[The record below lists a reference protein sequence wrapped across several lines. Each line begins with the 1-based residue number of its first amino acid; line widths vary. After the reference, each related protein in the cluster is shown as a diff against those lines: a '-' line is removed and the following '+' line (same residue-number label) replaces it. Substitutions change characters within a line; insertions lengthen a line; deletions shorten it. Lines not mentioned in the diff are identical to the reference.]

1 MQYKYFSYV
10 KCIKVI
16 YAGCSTTF
24 WPNLKSVFYRSFG
37 AKNVLLNHSLF
48 DTHIKLCASK
58 VSYHC

>member
-1 MQYKYFSYV
+1 MQDKYFWYV

-16 YAGCSTTF
+16 YAECSIIF
-24 WPNLKSVFYRSFG
+24 WPNLNSVFYRSYG

-48 DTHIKLCASK
+48 DNRIKLCAGK